1 MVSITCVHEL
11 YSLTPNARLSYRSLV
26 RSILLSSLD
35 RILFLFFF
43 SAAVSQC
50 SLNFISI
57 RCPLWLHARL
67 NFFMVSSIDSF
78 GKQVTFIDMGNPFQT
93 WRLTW
98 KLVRVESKQEWMNAH
113 ESQNTDK
120 NKIKN
125 KVKASMLLAWTQ
137 ELLQYWK
144 YRYCWKSKLC
154 LNDLYDTEFIKGIY
168 IYMPNLRYKGRSIIY
183 DMHILVLIPRELS
196 LDESKSGLR

>member
-35 RILFLFFF
+35 RIFFLFFF

-93 WRLTW
+93 
-98 KLVRVESKQEWMNAH
+98 
-113 ESQNTDK
+113 
-120 NKIKN
+120 
-125 KVKASMLLAWTQ
+125 
-137 ELLQYWK
+137 
-144 YRYCWKSKLC
+144 
-154 LNDLYDTEFIKGIY
+154 
-168 IYMPNLRYKGRSIIY
+168 
-183 DMHILVLIPRELS
+183 
-196 LDESKSGLR
+196 